1 MSKEIALAL
10 SGGGVRAMAFHLGV
24 LRFLADNAALERVT
38 NLSTVSGGSLLI
50 GLLFSRNKMRW
61 PTSTEFLSQTHFEV
75 KNVLLSTDI
84 QAGTI
89 GRLVF
94 RPVLW
99 RYVTS
104 RPNIVALA
112 IYEDWR
118 IRSTLS
124 DLPLSP
130 RWSIN
135 CTTAETG
142 RRFRFKDGRLGDYE
156 TGYAD
161 CTRFPLASA
170 MAVSAAFPVGF
181 GPFRLRASRLKW
193 KKQLFWNSSVEQ
205 SIDAPYQSLHLYDGG
220 VYDNLG
226 LEPFFDTGGRKP
238 KKGIPPRII
247 VSDAGAPLTRG
258 FGLGAFNPLRMKRL
272 MDVMMDQNRALRVR
286 TFVNYV
292 AETKQGAYIGIQ
304 RTANLRTLL
313 TKPCSTDRWLTEE
326 EAAYVS
332 AYSTSLNVLEES
344 DFTVIEAHGY
354 QTAQLT
360 EIGFPFL

>member
-24 LRFLADNAALERVT
+24 LRFLADNGALEKVT
-38 NLSTVSGGSLLI
+38 DLSTVSGGSLLT
-50 GLLFSRNKMRW
+50 GLLFSKNKMCW
-61 PTSTEFLSQTHFEV
+61 PTSAEFLSRTHAEI

-89 GRLVF
+89 GRLLF

-118 IRSTLS
+118 IRGKLS

-193 KKQLFWNSSVEQ
+193 RKRLFWNSSVEQ
-205 SIDAPYQSLHLYDGG
+205 SIDPPYKALHLYDGG

-226 LEPFFDTGGRKP
+226 LEPFFDSGRREP
-238 KKGIPPRII
+238 KDGVPPRIV

-258 FGLGAFNPLRMKRL
+258 FGLGSFNPLRMKRL

-286 TFVNYV
+286 SFVSHV
-292 AETKQGAYIGIQ
+292 IDTKQGAYIGIQ
-304 RTANLRTLL
+304 RTPNLRALL
-313 TKPCSTDRWLTEE
+313 TEPCPNGRWLTGE
-326 EAAYVS
+326 EAAYVE

-344 DFTVIEAHGY
+344 DFAVIEAHGY